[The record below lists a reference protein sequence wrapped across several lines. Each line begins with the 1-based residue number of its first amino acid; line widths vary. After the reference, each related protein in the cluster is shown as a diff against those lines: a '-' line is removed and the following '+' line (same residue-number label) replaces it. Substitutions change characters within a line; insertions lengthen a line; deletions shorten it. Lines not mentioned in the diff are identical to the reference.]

1 MNRTNPIPFSA
12 AIFDLDG
19 TLLDSLG
26 VWHEVDRAFFE
37 ARGLPLPEDYARAM
51 QGRSF
56 RECAEYTVQR
66 FQLPET
72 AEAVLREWTQGT
84 QEAYARRVGLIPYAR
99 DYLRMLRRAGVKLA
113 VATANRRE
121 VFLPCLERCGVLEL
135 FDAICTT
142 DDIGDR
148 NKSDGALFRLAA
160 ERVGVPCHRCAVFED
175 VLEGIQGARAAGML
189 AYAVR
194 SAACQSCLCEIDA
207 LADGVI
213 DDFRGMRRY
222 HEWPENA
229 RRCVIFTA
237 RCEGE
242 PRSAYVPKPGDFVLC
257 ADGGW
262 KLARAAGARPDL
274 VIGDFDS
281 SQAPSGAEILRYPVE
296 KDDTDTMLCLKRGL
310 AMGLE
315 DFLIVGGFGGR
326 LDHTLANLQTLGYA
340 ARRGARI
347 EMTDGLSWA
356 AAIDGGSL
364 RVPRRPG
371 KLSVFALDSECA
383 GVTIRGA
390 KYEVENAAL
399 TSAFPLGMGNDFAG
413 DCAEISG
420 ERGLL
425 LVMVCP
431 E

>member
-1 MNRTNPIPFSA
+1 MTQIPFSA

-26 VWHEVDRAFFE
+26 VWREIDRAFFE
-37 ARGLPLPEDYARAM
+37 ARRLPLPEDYARAM

-56 RECAEYTVQR
+56 RECAEYTIQR

-72 AEAVLREWTQGT
+72 VEAVLDEWTRGT
-84 QEAYARRVGLIPYAR
+84 QEAYARRVNLTPWAR

-142 DDIGDR
+142 GDIGDR

-160 ERVGVPCHRCAVFED
+160 ERVGVPCQECAVFED
-175 VLEGIQGARAAGML
+175 ALEGIQGARAAGML

-194 SAACQSCLCEIDA
+194 SAGCQSRLCEINA

-222 HEWPENA
+222 HEWPENR
-229 RRCVIFTA
+229 RRCVIFAA
-237 RCEGE
+237 RCEGD
-242 PRSAYVPKPGDFVLC
+242 PQSAYVPRPDDFILC

-262 KLARAAGARPDL
+262 KLARAAGARPHQ

-281 SQAPSGAEILRYPVE
+281 SEVPSGVEVLRYPVE

-310 AMGLE
+310 ALGIE

-340 ARRGARI
+340 TRRGARI

-356 AAIDGGSL
+356 TAIEGSAL

-390 KYEVENAAL
+390 KYEVEGATL

-413 DCAEISG
+413 EYAEIAVEAG
-420 ERGLL
+420 TL
-425 LVMVCP
+425 LVIVCP